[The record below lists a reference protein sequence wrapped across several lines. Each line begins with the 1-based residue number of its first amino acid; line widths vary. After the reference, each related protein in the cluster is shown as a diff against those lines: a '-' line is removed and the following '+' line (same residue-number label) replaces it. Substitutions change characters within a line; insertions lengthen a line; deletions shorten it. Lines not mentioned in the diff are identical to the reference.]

1 MQRRARHTILAIT
14 LLALAI
20 SSVFTGPRARSSN
33 TQVPIITVSTIQG
46 FSADISNYF
55 TDENGFTF
63 TVTNHSSMALTVIGA
78 DLGSRIAVN
87 IVSQSG
93 ASFPFHV
100 DAYIPG
106 SGAFENKIAGVQ
118 MSFVLSSAGGGIAPG
133 QSATITLDLG
143 GDAEFLAR
151 HLFVSFFPELQLA
164 CAQVGEGL
172 LIQFTKLTPTEQCVV
187 FLNLTDEVMT
197 GIAFDYQNDRGP
209 FELLTVTP
217 ATQPFGQQF
226 RFSKVSEQIPGFF
239 ARSDFG
245 ILAGR
250 RFAAGPNQIGIG
262 PNETSS
268 EFCFAGNFAGLTT
281 FTPDEFEAATYVRV
295 NKATMKCMNQGPP
308 VGGGQTGLLA
318 GSPR

>member
-1 MQRRARHTILAIT
+1 MQRRARHGILVVT
-14 LLALAI
+14 LLALII
-20 SSVFTGPRARSSN
+20 SSVFTAPRAQSSN
-33 TQVPIITVSTIQG
+33 AQVPVITLSTIQG

-63 TVTNHSSMALTVIGA
+63 TLTNHSSMALTAIGA
-78 DLGSRIAVN
+78 DLGPRIPVT

-93 ASFPFHV
+93 TIIPFHV

-106 SGAFENKIAGVQ
+106 SGSFENKIAGVQ
-118 MSFVLSSAGGGIAPG
+118 MSFVLSGPGIAPG

-151 HLFVSFFPELQLA
+151 HFFVSFFPELQFA
-164 CAQVGEGL
+164 CPQLGSEL
-172 LIQFTKLTPTEQCVV
+172 LIQFTKLTATEQCLV

-197 GIAFDYQNDRGP
+197 GIAFDYPDDRGP
-209 FELLTVTP
+209 FELLSITP
-217 ATQPFGQQF
+217 NRQPFGQHL
-226 RFSKVSEQIPGFF
+226 RFSKVKEPIPGYS

-245 ILAGR
+245 ILAGG
-250 RFAAGPNQIGIG
+250 RFAAGSDQIGIG

-268 EFCFAGNFAGLTT
+268 EFCFGGNFAGLTIFNT
-281 FTPDEFEAATYVRV
+281 NDLVAATYVRA
-295 NKATMKCMNQGPP
+295 NKTTLQCMNQGPP